1 MRQVLAVFLL
11 VTALA
16 AGVSLLAKSVHAEA
30 GDLGVRVRGIAV
42 LPTADS
48 NGIQPTLGT
57 SSLRAGNAVVPELD
71 FTYFFSDS
79 IAAELILATSR
90 HQIKG
95 QGGIANL
102 GNAASA
108 WLLPPTLTLQYHF
121 NPGGNFQPYVGA
133 GLNYTMFYGED
144 ADGSLINAVGATKV
158 EADDSIGL
166 AVQAGLDY
174 RISENLFF
182 NVDVKYVRISTDVT
196 LRTANIGVQRTTLD
210 INPVIVGVG
219 IGYRFSLF

>member
-1 MRQVLAVFLL
+1 MRRAIAAILSI
-11 VTALA
+11 TALFTGTA
-16 AGVSLLAKSVHAEA
+16 LMALPAQAEA
-30 GDLGVRVRGIAV
+30 GDLGIRVRGIAV
-42 LPTADS
+42 LPTAES
-48 NGIQPTLGT
+48 NGIQPTLGN
-57 SSLRAGNAVVPELD
+57 SQLRAGNAVVPELD
-71 FTYFFSDS
+71 FTYFFSDN

-90 HQIKG
+90 HQIEG
-95 QGGIANL
+95 RGGIANL

-121 NPGGNFQPYVGA
+121 NPGGDFQPYLGA

-144 ADGSLINAVGATKV
+144 ADGALINAVGATKV
-158 EADDSIGL
+158 EAEDSFGL

-174 RISENLFF
+174 RIAENLFL
-182 NVDVKYVRISTDVT
+182 NLDVKYVRISTDVT
-196 LRTANIGVQRTTLD
+196 LRTTNIGVQRTTLD